1 MGVFSTDRFF
11 SESYD
16 ATIQTP
22 EPDMSYCGAGAANR
36 ILTEMVQN
44 DQDFFGYII
53 RNDIQQAY
61 VENAMNTNGV
71 TDELVSKLSALQE
84 AAAGGIFA
92 KIKEF
97 FIFLWKK
104 IKGFFVGLYKKIKN
118 AIIPDNKKL
127 IDKYKEAVDKNAE
140 ALKKMK
146 FKWCDVKGN
155 GGKLEYKKK
164 IDPSNN
170 DYSKEKDKLYTYC
183 DDELSYNRRNDDTEK
198 TFDASVEALNK
209 KVNNDQFYA
218 DTYGDYISDA
228 PSKPNELAK
237 ACHNYF
243 FDEEKEKDG
252 EFDKYKS
259 EILDCLN
266 NSENIIKNLQDSE
279 KSLDAYF
286 KKEIAEADKIDK
298 TYSKLTSKSD
308 AKTYAGSIQ
317 RNPTSGEYYHNKGGE
332 KTPDELVKN
341 NVHVSIAKAAN
352 AIKSYTSKL
361 QTCIIG
367 LLNQQVA
374 AVQFQTKQCRRVWT
388 QAGTFSP
395 KAENAFMTEAIGEA
409 ADFDTDQLF
418 EAYED

>member
-1 MGVFSTDRFF
+1 MGVFNTDRFF
-11 SESYD
+11 SENSYD
-16 ATIQTP
+16 TIQTP
-22 EPDMSYCGAGAANR
+22 EPDMGYCGAGAANR

-61 VENAMNTNGV
+61 VENAMNMNGA
-71 TDELVSKLSALQE
+71 TDELVGKLSALQE

-97 FIFLWKK
+97 FVFLWRK

-127 IDKYKEAVDKNAE
+127 IDKYKEAVDKNTE

-146 FKWCDVKGN
+146 FKWCECKHDLK
-155 GGKLEYKKK
+155 YKNA
-164 IDPSNN
+164 IDPEKN
-170 DYSKEKDKLYTYC
+170 DFSAKKDSLYKYC
-183 DDELSYNRRNDDTEK
+183 DDELTYYAKNNKAGTNLAGNIEELEK
-198 TFDASVEALNK
+198 L
-209 KVNNDQFYA
+209 VNNEQFYS
-218 DTYGDYISDA
+218 TIYGDYIDDA
-228 PSKPNELAK
+228 PNKPTDLAA
-237 ACHNYF
+237 ACHKYF

-252 EFDKYKS
+252 EFAKYKS
-259 EILDCLN
+259 GILDCLTN
-266 NSENIIKNLQDSE
+266 ADDTIDTIKKSE
-279 KSLDAYF
+279 KALDDYF

-298 TYSKLTSKSD
+298 TYSKLAKDSSVKTKSVQTSK
-308 AKTYAGSIQ
+308 
-317 RNPTSGEYYHNKGGE
+317 KGNDTILDKSPE
-332 KTPDELVKN
+332 DLVNN

-367 LLNQQVA
+367 LLNQQIA

-418 EAYED
+418 ESYED

>member
-1 MGVFSTDRFF
+1 MGVFNTDRFF
-11 SESYD
+11 SENSYN
-16 ATIQTP
+16 TIQTP
-22 EPDMSYCGAGAANR
+22 EPDMGYCGAGAANR

-61 VENAMNTNGV
+61 VENAMNMNGT
-71 TDELVSKLSALQE
+71 TDELVGKLSALQE

-97 FIFLWKK
+97 FIFLWRK

-127 IDKYKEAVDKNAE
+127 IDKYKEAIDKNAE

-146 FKWCDVKGN
+146 FKWCEVKGN

-164 IDPSNN
+164 INPDSNEYG
-170 DYSKEKDKLYTYC
+170 DEKRKLYRYC
-183 DDELSYNRRNDDTEK
+183 EDELTYVKHNRETSK
-198 TFDASVEALNK
+198 TFDDGVNDLNN
-209 KVNNDQFYA
+209 KVNNEKFFSDV
-218 DTYGDYISDA
+218 YGEYISDA
-228 PSKPNELAK
+228 PSKPNELAN
-237 ACHNYF
+237 ACHKYF

-252 EFDKYKS
+252 EFAKYKS
-259 EILDCLN
+259 EILDCLT
-266 NSENIIKNLQDSE
+266 NSENLIKDLKDSE
-279 KSLDAYF
+279 KTLDEYF

-298 TYSKLTSKSD
+298 TYSKLKTDSDVKTSSAD
-308 AKTYAGSIQ
+308 NYD
-317 RNPTSGEYYHNKGGE
+317 SGNGDYFVGRGE
-332 KTPDELVKN
+332 KKSSEDLVKN